1 MMILKRFRQEHGKET
16 LIRGFSSSEGF
27 YYLNHCLKIQIQ
39 NKDVK
44 IPKIPCFGDSSELV
58 ARIAALP
65 LIRVIRNRDDVFTF
79 SIP

>member
-58 ARIAALP
+58 ARIAAA
-65 LIRVIRNRDDVFTF
+65 IDVL
-79 SIP
+79 SAYNKYNKLVDCC